1 VGIFVSRVGSADQLK
16 AMKQV
21 ISKLKLELVQFVE
34 LEAFAQFAFDL
45 DKLSYLESI
54 GKRSTITQVV
64 EVTNSW
70 KWRMN
75 HLFHRGK
82 SFGEK
87 YKKILIGLDFT

>member
-1 VGIFVSRVGSADQLK
+1 
-16 AMKQV
+16 MKQV

-70 KWRMN
+70 K
-75 HLFHRGK
+75 
-82 SFGEK
+82 
-87 YKKILIGLDFT
+87 